1 MSSPLSYALRVAKTP
16 GFATAWGNG
25 ENRRGD
31 QDVDTTA
38 AMTGAI
44 AGASVGSTRLPQEL
58 VRSLSDQGEWEY
70 EALVELA
77 RQLHAL
83 HLELRKDAS

>member
-1 MSSPLSYALRVAKTP
+1 M
-16 GFATAWGNG
+16 
-25 ENRRGD
+25 
-31 QDVDTTA
+31 DTTA